1 MKIRTKHKRITSM
14 LTAIVLLLS
23 TTIMASA
30 DYTNFPPKGYGRYH
44 TYTIWDG
51 INWGGD
57 CRQLINYGRANDLI
71 SDSYG
76 IVTYGGYF
84 ATATTTTLGQVGD
97 LLLVVEEGG
106 IVYPV
111 IIQDIKSQR
120 DYGCNAW
127 GHLNGG
133 CMIEF
138 EILSSMRW
146 SLYHGSGSWISEQ
159 INRPIYKVINLGSIY
174 SGNDYY
180 FKNIKQAC
188 IDYGLS
194 GYYLLTSPYDGEYV

>member
-1 MKIRTKHKRITSM
+1 MTILTVLTVIM
-14 LTAIVLLLS
+14 LLFS
-23 TTIMASA
+23 TTMASA
-30 DYTNFPPKGYGRYH
+30 DYTNFPPKGYGKYH
-44 TYTIWDG
+44 TYTVWDK
-51 INWGGD
+51 INWGYD
-57 CRQLINYGRANDLI
+57 CRKLINYGKDNNLI
-71 SDSYG
+71 GDSYG

-84 ATATTTTLGQVGD
+84 AGATTTTLGQVGD
-97 LLLVVEEGG
+97 LLLVVEEDG
-106 IVYPV
+106 IIYPV
-111 IIQDIKSQR
+111 IIQDIKSQS

-133 CMIEF
+133 CMVEF

-146 SLYHGSGSWISEQ
+146 SLYHGSGSWISDL

-174 SGNDYY
+174 SEDNYYY
-180 FKNIKQAC
+180 FNNIKQAC